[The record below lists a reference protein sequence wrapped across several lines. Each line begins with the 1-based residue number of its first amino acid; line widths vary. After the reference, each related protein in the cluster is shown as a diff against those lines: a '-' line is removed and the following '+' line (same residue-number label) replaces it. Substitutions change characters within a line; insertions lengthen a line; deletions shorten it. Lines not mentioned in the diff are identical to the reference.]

1 MCLARRTA
9 ITHALFG
16 GFFRVLWRNSWGI
29 GDCGM
34 KMTAVE
40 VDIDMN
46 FDFVME
52 TIPNTII
59 AEEELQN

>member
-1 MCLARRTA
+1 ME
-9 ITHALFG
+9 
-16 GFFRVLWRNSWGI
+16 
-29 GDCGM
+29 
-34 KMTAVE
+34 TAVE